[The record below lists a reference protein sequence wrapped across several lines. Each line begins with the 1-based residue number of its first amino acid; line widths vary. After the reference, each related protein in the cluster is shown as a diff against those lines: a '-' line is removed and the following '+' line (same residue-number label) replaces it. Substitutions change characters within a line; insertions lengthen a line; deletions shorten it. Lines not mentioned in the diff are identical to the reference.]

1 MLALSYI
8 RDNPDLVR
16 EGARLKGEGAPV
28 DEVLRLDRDHRSA
41 LAQVETLRAELG
53 QRSAELGRRAR
64 ENPPAAGEER
74 SELAELKRRIGE
86 LDAQRREV
94 WEELQRLL
102 LVIPN
107 LPHPSVPF
115 GVGDED
121 NQVVR
126 TWGEPPEFD
135 FEPLTH
141 YDLGER
147 LGIFDFERAVKVAGS
162 RFALLKGSGARLE
175 RALTWL
181 MLDLATG
188 DHGYEEVAPPY
199 MVSRDCMVG
208 TANLPKFEEEAFHV
222 AEGDRFL
229 IPTAEVPVTNL
240 YREEVLDADRL
251 PIRHVAW
258 TPCWRSEAGAPG
270 KDTRGYI
277 RLHQFS
283 KVELVKFV
291 RPEDSL
297 EELESLVRDAESVL
311 QRLGIHYRVRL
322 MCSGDMG
329 FAQWK
334 KYDIDAFAPGL
345 GRYLEVSSC
354 SAFGDFQARRAN
366 IRFKSPGGKPEFV
379 HTLNGSALAL
389 PRTFDCLV
397 ETYQTKGGGIRVP
410 DALRGYLGDLEEIG
424 PPEY

>member
-1 MLALSYI
+1 MLALNFV
-8 RDNPDLVR
+8 REHPDMVR
-16 EGARLKGEGAPV
+16 EGARRKGEEAPV
-28 DEVLRLDRDHRSA
+28 DDLLRLDRDHRAA
-41 LAQVETLRAELG
+41 LAQVEALRAEMG
-53 QRSAELGRRAR
+53 RRSAEVGRTAR
-64 ENPPAAGEER
+64 ENPAAAAAVQG
-74 SELAELKRRIGE
+74 ELAELKRRTAE
-86 LDAQRREV
+86 LDTRRREL
-94 WEELQRLL
+94 WDELQRLL
-102 LVIPN
+102 LLVPN
-107 LPHPSVPF
+107 VPHESVPD

-126 TWGEPPEFD
+126 TWGEPPRFD
-135 FEPLTH
+135 FEPQTH

-147 LGIFDFERAVKVAGS
+147 LGIFDFERAVKIAGS
-162 RFALLKGSGARLE
+162 RFALLKGPGPRLE
-175 RALTWL
+175 RALASL
-181 MLDLATG
+181 MLDLATRE
-188 DHGYEEVAPPY
+188 HGYEEVSPPY

-208 TANLPKFEEEAFHV
+208 TANLPKFEEDAFHV
-222 AEGDRFL
+222 LEGDRFL

-291 RPEDSL
+291 QPEDSL

-311 QRLGIHYRVRL
+311 QALGIHYRVRL

-334 KYDIDAFAPGL
+334 KYDIDAYAPGL

-366 IRFKSPGGKPEFV
+366 IRFKRPGGKPEFV

-397 ETYQTKGGGIRVP
+397 ETYQTRGGGIRVP
-410 DALRGYLGDLEEIG
+410 EALRGYLGDLEEIG